1 MLTKKEKE
9 LKKLEKDVLVCK
21 KCVLCKKRI
30 NPVIGQGSFKAKIMF
45 VGEAPG
51 AKEDATGIP
60 FCGRS
65 GKFLDE
71 LLKSAKIDREKVY
84 ICNIIKCRP
93 PLNRDPKDKEIKAC
107 SDYIKKQIEII
118 SPKVICPLGRY
129 SMNFIMEM
137 FGFSEDIDVISKV
150 HGKIFKGK
158 NTVIPFYH
166 PAVAIYNPNM
176 KKVLKKDFKILKKY
190 AD

>member
-1 MLTKKEKE
+1 MLSKREKE
-9 LKKLEKDVLVCK
+9 LKRLEKDISFCK
-21 KCVLCKKRI
+21 KCGLYKKR
-30 NPVIGQGSFKAKIMF
+30 NLPVIGQGSSKAKIMF

-51 AKEDATGIP
+51 AREDATGIP

-71 LLKSAKIDREKVY
+71 LLKSAGIDRNKVY
-84 ICNIIKCRP
+84 ICNIVKCRP
-93 PLNRDPKDKEIKAC
+93 PQNRDPEEKEIKAC
-107 SDYIKKQIEII
+107 GRFIKKQIEVL
-118 SPKVICPLGRY
+118 SPKVICPLGRH
-129 SMNFIMEM
+129 SMRFIMER
-137 FGFSEDIDVISKV
+137 FGFFDNINNISKI
-150 HGKIFKGK
+150 HGKVFKGR

-176 KKVLKKDFKILKKY
+176 KRVLKKDFKILKKY

>member
-107 SDYIKKQIEII
+107 SDYIKKQVEII

>member
-1 MLTKKEKE
+1 MFSKKEKE
-9 LKKLEKDVLVCK
+9 LENLKKEVLACR
-21 KCVLCKKRI
+21 KCILCKKRSA
-30 NPVIGQGSFKAKIMF
+30 PVFGQGSSKAKIMF

-51 AKEDATGIP
+51 AKEDATGVP

-71 LLKSAKIDREKVY
+71 LLKSADIDREKVY

-93 PLNRDPKDKEIKAC
+93 PQNRDPEEREIKAC
-107 SDYIKKQIEII
+107 SRYIESQIEIL

-129 SMNFIMEM
+129 SMRFIMEM
-137 FGFSEDIDVISKV
+137 FGFPSDVISKT
-150 HGKIFKGK
+150 HGRVFKGK
-158 NTVIPFYH
+158 KTVIPFYH

-176 KKVLKKDFKILKKY
+176 RDVLKKDFKILKKY

>member
-1 MLTKKEKE
+1 MLSKKEKD
-9 LKKLEKDVLVCK
+9 LKKLEKDVLACK

-30 NPVIGQGSFKAKIMF
+30 NSVIGQGSFKAKIMF

-51 AKEDATGIP
+51 AKEDETGVP

-71 LLKSAKIDREKVY
+71 LLKSAKIDREEVY

-93 PLNRDPKDKEIKAC
+93 PLNRDPEEKEIKAC
-107 SDYIKKQIEII
+107 SNYIKKQVEII

-129 SMNFIMEM
+129 SMGFIMDM
-137 FGFSEDIDVISKV
+137 FGFTSDIDVISKI
-150 HGKIFKGK
+150 HGKVFKGK

-176 KKVLKKDFKILKKY
+176 KEVLKKDFKILKKY

>member
-107 SDYIKKQIEII
+107 SDYIKKQVEIV

-176 KKVLKKDFKILKKY
+176 KKVLRKDFKILKKY

>member
-9 LKKLEKDVLVCK
+9 LRKLEKDVLVCK
-21 KCVLCKKRI
+21 KCVLCKKR
-30 NPVIGQGSFKAKIMF
+30 NAPVIGQGSFKAKIMF

-93 PLNRDPKDKEIKAC
+93 PQNRDPEEKEIKAC
-107 SDYIKKQIEII
+107 SQYIKKQVEII

-129 SMNFIMEM
+129 SMAFIMEM
-137 FGFSEDIDVISKV
+137 FGFTEDIDVISKV
-150 HGKIFKGK
+150 HGKVFKGR

-176 KKVLKKDFKILKKY
+176 KKILKKDFKILKKY

>member
-9 LKKLEKDVLVCK
+9 FEKMSKDALLCK
-21 KCVLCKKRI
+21 KCVLYKKRTA
-30 NPVIGQGSFKAKIMF
+30 PVIGQGSLKAKIVF

-51 AKEDATGIP
+51 AKEDASGIP

-71 LLKSAKIDREKVY
+71 LLASAKIDREKVY

-93 PLNRDPKDKEIKAC
+93 PENRDPSEKEIKAC
-107 SDYIKKQIEII
+107 SRFIEKQIELI
-118 SPKVICPLGRY
+118 SPNVICPLGRL
-129 SMNFIMEM
+129 SMKFIMDK
-137 FGFSEDIDVISKV
+137 FGFSEEVDVIGKI
-150 HGKIFKGK
+150 HGKVFKGEE
-158 NTVIPFYH
+158 TIIPFYH
-166 PAVAIYNPNM
+166 PAVALYNPNM
-176 KKVLKKDFKILKKY
+176 KDVLKKDFKVLKKY

>member
-1 MLTKKEKE
+1 MISKKEKE
-9 LKKLEKDVLVCK
+9 LKTLENEVLACK

-30 NPVIGQGSFKAKIMF
+30 QAVVGQGSLKAKIMF

-71 LLKSAKIDREKVY
+71 LLESVGIDREKVY
-84 ICNIIKCRP
+84 ICNIVKCRP
-93 PLNRDPKDKEIKAC
+93 PENRDPSEKEIKAC
-107 SDYIKKQIEII
+107 SRFIEKQIELF
-118 SPKVICPLGRY
+118 SPKVICPLGRL
-129 SMNFIMEM
+129 SMKFVMDRS
-137 FGFSEDIDVISKV
+137 GLSEDVDVIGKI
-150 HGKIFKGK
+150 HGHIFKGK
-158 NTVIPFYH
+158 NTIIPFYH
-166 PAVAIYNPNM
+166 PAVALYNPNM
-176 KKVLKKDFKILKKY
+176 REVLKKDFKILKKY

>member
-9 LKKLEKDVLVCK
+9 FEKMSKDALLCK
-21 KCVLCKKRI
+21 KCVLYKKRTA
-30 NPVIGQGSFKAKIMF
+30 PVIGQGSLKAKIVF

-51 AKEDATGIP
+51 AKEDASGIP

-71 LLKSAKIDREKVY
+71 LLASAKIDREKVY

-93 PLNRDPKDKEIKAC
+93 PENRDPSEKEIKAC
-107 SDYIKKQIEII
+107 SRFIEKQIELI
-118 SPKVICPLGRY
+118 SPNVICPLGRL
-129 SMNFIMEM
+129 SMKFIMDK
-137 FGFSEDIDVISKV
+137 FGFSEEVDVIGKI
-150 HGKIFKGK
+150 HGKVFKGK
-158 NTVIPFYH
+158 ETIIPFYH
-166 PAVAIYNPNM
+166 PAVALYNPNM
-176 KKVLKKDFKILKKY
+176 KDVLKKDFKVLKKY

>member
-1 MLTKKEKE
+1 MLSKKEKD
-9 LKKLEKDVLVCK
+9 LKKLEKDVLACK

-51 AKEDATGIP
+51 AKEDETGVP

-71 LLKSAKIDREKVY
+71 LLKSAKIDREEVY

-93 PLNRDPKDKEIKAC
+93 PFNRDPEEREIKAC
-107 SDYIKKQIEII
+107 SSYIKKQVEII

-129 SMNFIMEM
+129 SMGFIMDM
-137 FGFSEDIDVISKV
+137 FGFTDDIDVISKV
-150 HGKIFKGK
+150 HGKVFKGK

-176 KKVLKKDFKILKKY
+176 KDVLKKDFKILKKY

>member
-1 MLTKKEKE
+1 MISKKEKE
-9 LKKLEKDVLVCK
+9 LKKLEKEVFLCK
-21 KCVLCKKRI
+21 KCVLYKKR
-30 NPVIGQGSFKAKIMF
+30 NLPVVGQGSFKAKIMF

-51 AKEDATGIP
+51 AKEDATGVP

-71 LLKSAKIDREKVY
+71 LLKSAGIDREKVY

-93 PLNRDPKDKEIKAC
+93 PKNRDPEEKEIKAC
-107 SDYIKKQIEII
+107 SRFIEKQIEFL
-118 SPKVICPLGRY
+118 SPKVVCPLGRH
-129 SMNFIMEM
+129 SMRFIMEK
-137 FGFSEDIDVISKV
+137 FGFSDKIDVISKI
-150 HGKIFKGK
+150 HGRVLKGK

>member
-1 MLTKKEKE
+1 
-9 LKKLEKDVLVCK
+9 
-21 KCVLCKKRI
+21 
-30 NPVIGQGSFKAKIMF
+30 
-45 VGEAPG
+45 
-51 AKEDATGIP
+51 
-60 FCGRS
+60 
-65 GKFLDE
+65 LDE

-107 SDYIKKQIEII
+107 SQYIKKQVEII

-129 SMNFIMEM
+129 SMSFIMEM
-137 FGFSEDIDVISKV
+137 FGFADNIDVISKV
-150 HGKIFKGK
+150 HGKVFKGK

-176 KKVLKKDFKILKKY
+176 KEVLRKDFKILKKY

>member
-1 MLTKKEKE
+1 MPSKKEKE
-9 LKKLEKDVLVCK
+9 FKKLEKEVLLCK
-21 KCVLCKKRI
+21 KCVLYKKRVQ
-30 NPVIGQGSFKAKIMF
+30 PVIGQGSLKSKIIF

-51 AKEDATGIP
+51 AKEDASGVP

-71 LLKSAKIDREKVY
+71 LLKSAGIDREKVY

-93 PLNRDPKDKEIKAC
+93 PKNRDPEEKEIKAC
-107 SDYIKKQIEII
+107 SRFIEKQIEIL
-118 SPKVICPLGRY
+118 SPKVICPLGRH
-129 SMNFIMEM
+129 SMRFVMDRS
-137 FGFSEDIDVISKV
+137 GLSEEVCVIGKI
-150 HGKIFKGK
+150 HGKVFKGK

-166 PAVAIYNPNM
+166 PAVALYNPNM

>member
-1 MLTKKEKE
+1 MLSKKEKQ
-9 LKKLEKDVLVCK
+9 LKKLEKDVLSCK
-21 KCVLCKKRI
+21 KCILCKKRI

-51 AKEDATGIP
+51 AKEDATGVP

-71 LLKSAKIDREKVY
+71 LLSSAKIDREKVY

-93 PLNRDPKDKEIKAC
+93 PQNRDPKEKEIKMC
-107 SDYIKKQIEII
+107 SEYIKKQVEII

-129 SMNFIMEM
+129 SMSFIMEM
-137 FGFSEDIDVISKV
+137 FGFSDDIDVISKV
-150 HGKIFKGK
+150 HGKVFKGK

-176 KKVLKKDFKILKKY
+176 KEVLKKDFKILKKY

>member
-1 MLTKKEKE
+1 MLGKKEKE
-9 LKKLEKDVLVCK
+9 LKKLEKEVLVCK

-51 AKEDATGIP
+51 AKEDATGVP

-93 PLNRDPKDKEIKAC
+93 PLNRDPEEKEIKAC
-107 SDYIKKQIEII
+107 SQYIKKQVEII

-129 SMNFIMEM
+129 SMAFIMEM
-137 FGFSEDIDVISKV
+137 FGFIDDIDVISKV
-150 HGKIFKGK
+150 HGKVFKGK

-176 KKVLKKDFKILKKY
+176 KDVLKKDFKILKKY